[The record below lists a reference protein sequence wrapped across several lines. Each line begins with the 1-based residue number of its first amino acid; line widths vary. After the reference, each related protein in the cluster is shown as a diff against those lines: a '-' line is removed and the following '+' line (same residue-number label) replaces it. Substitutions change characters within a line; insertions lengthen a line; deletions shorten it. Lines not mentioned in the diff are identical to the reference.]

1 MNENQ
6 IRDIIA
12 GNMSIL
18 ESGLSL
24 LKKEQYIPGDIGT
37 RSFIDL
43 YARDVDGHH
52 VIIEIKR
59 SNAAAREA
67 IHEIYKYVESVKRHL
82 AARDDEIRVF
92 IVSTEWKELIIPF
105 SNFVSDTSLSVT
117 GLNLKSCVDGGDFK
131 SSVVS
136 PLVITEG
143 RFIAPWHELSTYVS
157 KESFERGLLENQE
170 SCSRQGIEDYVIVVL
185 KPHVN
190 FNANA
195 RKQMIDYLGSD
206 QGIDDYEFMIYLA
219 YNQLTRE
226 QCLKAL
232 SVDKEALDQALSL
245 ANDENEQNNL
255 FWLHNAVRDLPPYPH
270 SDYAEIG
277 TPAKFRGKILR
288 DEKWEIVSVEK
299 YGAFNRN
306 NLLTDEDII
315 SELCGSAGSSKQKFE
330 RQIQIS
336 NKAHVSSAKN
346 DIEFCLQD
354 NPIWKKHL
362 FLIIDECSKDF
373 PNASAHVDI
382 FNPCTGLLTLYL
394 YSRGSGDLTYIPS
407 FSIAVF
413 NDGDKV
419 PVRFYCGMLLPDE
432 NQGDLDDILMTHYE
446 GDIAKVVMSLS
457 WGGYT
462 NKDTDIL
469 EDAGFTYKTF
479 KVETS
484 GRSRSYYAYKNDRWR
499 SSAAIRPQDMFV
511 ENVSTRKVLCDE
523 LVARISPMDF
533 GAFTII
539 DHAGKSS

>member
-18 ESGLSL
+18 ESGMSL

-43 YARDVDGHH
+43 YARDIYGHH

-67 IHEIYKYVESVKRHL
+67 IHEIYKYVESVKRYL

-92 IVSTEWKELIIPF
+92 IVSTEWKELIVPF

-117 GLNLKSCVDGGDFK
+117 GLHLKPCIDGGDFK

-136 PLVITEG
+136 PLMITEG

-157 KESFERGLLENQE
+157 KESFERGLLENQK
-170 SCSRQGIEDYVIVVL
+170 SCNRQGIENYVLVVL
-185 KPHVN
+185 KPHAD

-195 RKQMIDYLGSD
+195 RQQMIDCIGSD
-206 QGIDDYEFMIYLA
+206 RGIDDYEFMIYLA

-245 ANDENEQNNL
+245 ANDENEQTNL
-255 FWLHNAVRDLPPYPH
+255 FWLHNAVRNLPPYPH

-277 TPAKFRGKILR
+277 TPAKLRGKILR
-288 DEKWEIVSVEK
+288 DEKWEIVSIDK
-299 YGAFNRN
+299 YGAFKRN
-306 NLLTDEDII
+306 DLLTDEDII

-330 RQIQIS
+330 RQIHMS
-336 NKAHVSSAKN
+336 NKAHISSAKN

-362 FLIIDECSKDF
+362 ISIIDDCSKDF
-373 PNASAHVDI
+373 PNATAHIDV
-382 FNPCTGLLTLYL
+382 FNPCTGLLTLYF
-394 YSRGSGDLTYIPS
+394 YNRGGGDLKYIPS
-407 FSIAVF
+407 FSIAVL
-413 NDGDKV
+413 NVGDKI

-432 NQGDLDDILMTHYE
+432 SQGNLDDILMNHYE
-446 GDIAKVVMSLS
+446 GDISRVVMSLS

-469 EDAGFTYKTF
+469 EDAGFNYKTF
-479 KVETS
+479 KVEAL
-484 GRSRSYYAYKNDRWR
+484 GRSRSYYVYKNERWR
-499 SSAAIRPQDMFV
+499 PSGAVRPQDMFV
-511 ENVSTRKVLCDE
+511 ETVSTRKVLCDD
-523 LVARISPMDF
+523 LFARISPMDF

-539 DHAGKSS
+539 DRVSGPS

>member
-6 IRDIIA
+6 IRDIISE
-12 GNMSIL
+12 NMSIL

-82 AARDDEIRVF
+82 AVRDDEIRVF
-92 IVSTEWKELIIPF
+92 IVSTEWKELIVPF
-105 SNFVSDTSLSVT
+105 SHFVSDTSLSVI
-117 GLNLKSCVDGGDFK
+117 GLDLQPCAGGDNFI
-131 SSVVS
+131 SSIVS

-157 KESFERGLLENQE
+157 RESLERGLLENQE
-170 SCSRQGIEDYVIVVL
+170 SCKRQGIKDYVIVIL
-185 KPHVN
+185 KPHPD
-190 FNANA
+190 FNLNA
-195 RKQMIDYLGSD
+195 RRQMIEYLGSD
-206 QGIDDYEFMIYLA
+206 RGIDDYEFMIYLA

-232 SVDKEALDQALSL
+232 SVDNEALEQAMSL
-245 ANDENEQNNL
+245 ASDENEQTNL

-288 DEKWEIVSVEK
+288 DEKWEILSIEK
-299 YGAFNRN
+299 YGAFKRN
-306 NLLTDEDII
+306 DLLSDEEIV
-315 SELCGSAGSSKQKFE
+315 SELCGSAGASKQKFE
-330 RQIQIS
+330 RRVKVS
-336 NKAHVSSAKN
+336 NKAHVSSAKH

-354 NPIWKKHL
+354 NPIWRKHL
-362 FLIIDECSKDF
+362 ISIIDECSKDF
-373 PNASAHVDI
+373 PRSTIAIDI
-382 FNPCTGLLTLYL
+382 FNPCTGLLTLYF
-394 YSRGSGDLTYIPS
+394 YSREGGDLQYIPS
-407 FSIAVF
+407 FSVAVF
-413 NDGDKV
+413 NDDNEI
-419 PVRFYCGMLLPDE
+419 PVRFYCGMLLPDGSE
-432 NQGDLDDILMTHYE
+432 GDLDNILMKYYE
-446 GDIAKVVMSLS
+446 GDVARAVVSFS

-462 NKDTDIL
+462 NNDTDIL

-479 KVETS
+479 KVDAL
-484 GRSRSYYAYKNDRWR
+484 GRSRSYYVYKNDRWR
-499 SSAAIRPQDMFV
+499 PSAAISPQEMFFQ
-511 ENVSTRKVLCDE
+511 SMGSRKLLCSN
-523 LVARISPMDF
+523 LLAKIGPMDF

-539 DHAGKSS
+539 DRGDVA